1 MKLYRD
7 EHNDPRAQAD
17 GELAILAAY
26 LESDVQDDK
35 EAGIELLQFLER
47 KRGERIGNAYCVTF
61 DDKYVTISALE
72 GDQEAQQISR
82 NIFFQAVEAWILFVG
97 D

>member
-7 EHNDPRAQAD
+7 ENNDPRAEAEGD
-17 GELAILAAY
+17 LAILAGY

-47 KRGERIGNAYCVTF
+47 KHGERIGNGYCATF
-61 DDKYVTISALE
+61 EEKAVVISELNSE
-72 GDQEAQQISR
+72 ESQSIDR
-82 NIFFQAVEAWILFVG
+82 NIFFQAVEAWIVFIG

>member
-7 EHNDPRAQAD
+7 ENNDPRASA
-17 GELAILAAY
+17 GEELAILADF

-35 EAGIELLQFLER
+35 EAAVELLQFLER
-47 KRGERIGNAYCVTF
+47 KHGERTANAYTVSF
-61 DDKYVTISALE
+61 DDKFVTITALE
-72 GDQEAQQISR
+72 GGDQSQQISR
-82 NIFFQAVEAWILFVG
+82 NIFFQAVEAWIVFIG

>member
-7 EHNDPRAQAD
+7 ENNDPRAQVE
-17 GELAILAAY
+17 GEFAILAAY

-47 KRGERIGNAYCVTF
+47 KHGERIGHAYCVTF
-61 DDKYVTISALE
+61 DDKYVTIFALE
-72 GDQEAQQISR
+72 GEGKSQQISR
-82 NIFFQAVEAWILFVG
+82 NVFFQAVEAWILFVG

>member
-1 MKLYRD
+1 MMKFYRD
-7 EHNDPRAQAD
+7 EDNAPRAQAE
-17 GELAILAAY
+17 GELALLAAY

-47 KRGERIGNAYCVTF
+47 KKGERTGNAYCIRFEEKEVL
-61 DDKYVTISALE
+61 IEELH
-72 GDQEAQQISR
+72 GDQSGSINR
-82 NIFFQAVEAWILFVG
+82 NIFFQAVEAWIVFVG

>member
-7 EHNDPRAQAD
+7 ENNDPRAEAD
-17 GELAILAAY
+17 GELAILASY

-35 EAGIELLQFLER
+35 EAAIELLQFLER
-47 KRGERIGNAYCVTF
+47 KHGERVGNAYCVTF
-61 DDKYVTISALE
+61 GDKDVTIVELE
-72 GDQEAQQISR
+72 GAQETNEISR
-82 NIFFQAVEAWILFVG
+82 NIFFQAVEAWIVFIG

>member
-1 MKLYRD
+1 MMKFYRD
-7 EHNDPRAQAD
+7 EDKAPRAQAD
-17 GELAILAAY
+17 GDLSLLAGY

-47 KRGERIGNAYCVTF
+47 KKGERVGDAYCICF
-61 DDKYVTISALE
+61 EDKEVVIEELH
-72 GDQEAQQISR
+72 GDQVARINR
-82 NIFFQAVEAWILFVG
+82 NIFFQAVEAWIVFVG

>member
-7 EHNDPRAQAD
+7 NENNPCAEAE

-26 LESDVQDDK
+26 LENDVQDDK
-35 EAGIELLQFLER
+35 EAAIELLQFLER
-47 KRGERIGNAYCVTF
+47 KKGERIGNAYCVTF
-61 DDKYVTISALE
+61 AEKDVKIAPLE
-72 GDQEAQQISR
+72 GEEAAQLISR
-82 NIFFQAVEAWILFVG
+82 NIFFQAVEAWIVFIG